1 MSIALGPL
9 LTNLYPVKDG
19 TDIEVDMSAG
29 SEPEGPMQ
37 AGSPSFLGP
46 VFRVP
51 SAGIWLS

>member
-29 SEPEGPMQ
+29 SEPEGPMY
-37 AGSPSFLGP
+37 G
-46 VFRVP
+46 FRL
-51 SAGIWLS
+51 AALSGACFSRSERW